1 MGIATKGGPGAAD
14 ATESPAPLHT
24 TPRKLQLD
32 STGYRKLLYQR
43 QQPPGLGRSALMKL
57 PSPLEGLKPV
67 HSDNFELF
75 STLRRAPLLR
85 YLDDIQL
92 SELVRL
98 GRRKFYPRYSILLRE
113 STIGTQLVV
122 LLSAAVSYH
131 HGRHTSQH

>member
-1 MGIATKGGPGAAD
+1 MLKIFFRIFVLSVLKNAVDPRRL
-14 ATESPAPLHT
+14 LH
-24 TPRKLQLD
+24 RRCRCCNNASKL
-32 STGYRKLLYQR
+32 
-43 QQPPGLGRSALMKL
+43 
-57 PSPLEGLKPV
+57 
-67 HSDNFELF
+67 
-75 STLRRAPLLR
+75 
-85 YLDDIQL
+85 L

>member
-1 MGIATKGGPGAAD
+1 MLKIFVRIFVLSVLKNAVDPRRL
-14 ATESPAPLHT
+14 LH
-24 TPRKLQLD
+24 
-32 STGYRKLLYQR
+32 
-43 QQPPGLGRSALMKL
+43 
-57 PSPLEGLKPV
+57 
-67 HSDNFELF
+67 
-75 STLRRAPLLR
+75 RRCRLHHCCIYASHL
-85 YLDDIQL
+85 L